1 MPAGYWTIW
10 TTVALDLVGF
20 GIIVPILGR
29 YAERYGASG
38 LQVGLLFASF
48 SLAQLISAPL
58 LGRLSDR
65 IGRKPVIIIS
75 LVGTALGSV
84 LTGAATALWVLFL
97 GRIVDG
103 ASGGSL
109 AVAQAAV
116 TDISTPEQRP
126 KLLGML
132 GAAFGVGF
140 VVGPALGGL
149 ASLGGVHLPFYVAAA
164 IAAVNAVAALIRL
177 PETRSGSG
185 ETARRRGLRA
195 PTQPVL
201 RHLAVVG
208 FITVVSFVAF
218 EATFSLF
225 GSARF
230 DLTEGSTSVVFLCIG
245 LVLVAIQG
253 GGYGR
258 LVARL
263 GVQRLF
269 VGGIALVA
277 AGLLVMSAA
286 TTWPVLIVALA
297 LLTVGQGCASP
308 SLTSLVSQHAP
319 ADRRGEALGF
329 QQSAG
334 RWAVCWRLLWL
345 GRCTT
350 ESGSAAHTRPAA
362 CCASLVWRWR
372 SGGGCIE
379 PGERRWSWRPCARR
393 PCVISRPI
401 DRGATHRRP
410 SSMTRAHRVLRRRPS
425 RWPR

>member
-1 MPAGYWTIW
+1 MAVPRSPRTPLPAGYWTIW

-84 LTGAATALWVLFL
+84 LTGAATALWMLFL

-164 IAAVNAVAALIRL
+164 IAAINAVAAWIRL
-177 PETRSGSG
+177 PETRSG
-185 ETARRRGLRA
+185 EITRRGGLRA

-225 GSARF
+225 GNARF
-230 DLTEGSTSVVFLCIG
+230 GLTEGSTSVVFLCIG
-245 LVLVAIQG
+245 VVLVAIQG

-258 LVARL
+258 LVAWL

-277 AGLLVMSAA
+277 AGLLLMSAA
-286 TTWPVLIVALA
+286 VTWPMLIVALA
-297 LLTVGQGCASP
+297 LLTVGQGCAAP

-319 ADRRGEALGF
+319 AERRGEALGF

-334 RWAVCWRLLWL
+334 ALGRVLAPPVAGSLYDGVGIGSPYAAGGLLCVVGVVLAIGWRL
-345 GRCTT
+345 
-350 ESGSAAHTRPAA
+350 
-362 CCASLVWRWR
+362 
-372 SGGGCIE
+372 
-379 PGERRWSWRPCARR
+379 
-393 PCVISRPI
+393 
-401 DRGATHRRP
+401 HR
-410 SSMTRAHRVLRRRPS
+410 AE
-425 RWPR
+425 